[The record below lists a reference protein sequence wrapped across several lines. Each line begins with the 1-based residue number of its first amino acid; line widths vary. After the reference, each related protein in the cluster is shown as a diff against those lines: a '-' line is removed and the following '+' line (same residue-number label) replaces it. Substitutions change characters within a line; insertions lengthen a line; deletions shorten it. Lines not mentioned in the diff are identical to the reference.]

1 MPTVLLMP
9 QQGTEGSQKL
19 SALLP
24 WAALWGSRIW
34 LQKNSPKENKRGE
47 IKNKV
52 SGLPA
57 NPSSS

>member
-34 LQKNSPKENKRGE
+34 PQKNSPKENKRGE
-47 IKNKV
+47 INKV